1 MKKDA
6 KIFLKHIAESI
17 EKIMEFTSGMDKDGF
32 KNSIITQDAVM
43 RRLEI
48 IGEAAKNTPLDF
60 QKKYSDIPWNEM
72 AKTRDKLIH
81 GYFGVDIDLTWD
93 IIKNDIPEIETKI
106 NAILSD
112 IENE

>member
-6 KIFLKHIAESI
+6 KIFLKHIAESV
-17 EKIMEFTSGMDKDGF
+17 EKMLEFTSGMDKDGF
-32 KNSIITQDAVM
+32 KNSVITQDAVM

-60 QKKYSDIPWNEM
+60 QKKYPGIPWNEM

-81 GYFGVDIDLTWD
+81 GYIARFNNTPRSTGLIAQEVAPVLPEA
-93 IIKNDIPEIETKI
+93 IIG
-106 NAILSD
+106 
-112 IENE
+112 